1 MSEKIGEKSFLKKC
15 EASRESESRAS
26 VSRATVSR
34 GSENRAS
41 VRESSFKTKSEP
53 KLERKFD
60 FTFDNWTETKPEK
73 KYFISERF
81 QGIINRLVKS
91 VSMSFKSNSVQV
103 VCLSV
108 LGFCAGVFLTC
119 ILITARR
126 PDSRHGVGGLET
138 SAEPEY
144 EENLSS
150 LLAQVEKDTAA
161 DFDADAEA
169 LLSDSVDEASA
180 DAALTDSAL
189 SDPDSSVITY
199 QTYRVKAGDM
209 IGFIADAFDVTQDTI
224 ISVNNIKQ
232 SRLIQ
237 PGQYLKI
244 PSMPGIIYT
253 VKKNGETPATIA
265 EKYKVNAEKC
275 ASANYVS
282 LDTELKAGTSIFV
295 PEAELDWAT
304 RQEIN
309 GDLFKKPLH
318 ARYWLSSNYGWR
330 DSPFNAGKRTFHGGV
345 DMAVAQGTPIY
356 AALDGTVTAVGYN
369 ATYGNYVIIT
379 HHSGYKTLY
388 GHMKATAC
396 RKGNFVY
403 TNTVIGY
410 VGSTGMSTG
419 PHLHF
424 TVYKNGK
431 TINPFAVLN

>member
-1 MSEKIGEKSFLKKC
+1 MSDKIGEKSFLKKC
-15 EASRESESRAS
+15 EASREAYSKPKSES
-26 VSRATVSR
+26 
-34 GSENRAS
+34 
-41 VRESSFKTKSEP
+41 

-60 FTFDNWTETKPEK
+60 LKFDNWTETETQK
-73 KYFISERF
+73 KCFISERF
-81 QGIINRLVKS
+81 QCIINRLVKS
-91 VSMSFKSNSVQV
+91 VGMSFKSNSVQV

-119 ILITARR
+119 LLITARR

-150 LLAQVEKDTAA
+150 LLAEVENDIASAENSGASEVAA
-161 DFDADAEA
+161 ENAANSDAD
-169 LLSDSVDEASA
+169 
-180 DAALTDSAL
+180 
-189 SDPDSSVITY
+189 SSIITY
-199 QTYRVKAGDM
+199 QTYRVKSGDM

>member
-15 EASRESESRAS
+15 EASL
-26 VSRATVSR
+26 VDKQTV
-34 GSENRAS
+34 
-41 VRESSFKTKSEP
+41 K
-53 KLERKFD
+53 
-60 FTFDNWTETKPEK
+60 KPVKEAEK
-73 KYFISERF
+73 KCFISERF
-81 QGIINRLVKS
+81 QCIINQLVKS
-91 VSMSFKSNSVQV
+91 IAMSFKSNSVQV

-119 ILITARR
+119 VLITARR

-144 EENLSS
+144 AENLST
-150 LLAQVEKDTAA
+150 LLAEVEKD
-161 DFDADAEA
+161 
-169 LLSDSVDEASA
+169 VKAS
-180 DAALTDSAL
+180 DAAKLTEKTPAAAATESKPLADDVDVDDLLAIGEDAPNAESAAE
-189 SDPDSSVITY
+189 SAAGAVSSIVTY
-199 QTYRVKAGDM
+199 QTYRVKSGDM

-244 PSMPGIIYT
+244 PSMAGIIYT
-253 VKKNGETPATIA
+253 VKKNGETPSTIA

-275 ASANYVS
+275 AAANYVS
-282 LDTELKAGTSIFV
+282 LDTELKAGTSLFV
-295 PEAELDWAT
+295 PDAELDWAT

-330 DSPFNAGKRTFHGGV
+330 DSPFNAGSRTFHGGI

-388 GHMKATAC
+388 GHMKSTAC

-431 TINPFAVLN
+431 TINPMTVLN

>member
-1 MSEKIGEKSFLKKC
+1 MSEKIGQKSLLKKC
-15 EASRESESRAS
+15 EAELEK
-26 VSRATVSR
+26 
-34 GSENRAS
+34 NR
-41 VRESSFKTKSEP
+41 
-53 KLERKFD
+53 
-60 FTFDNWTETKPEK
+60 
-73 KYFISERF
+73 FISERKHY
-81 QGIINRLVKS
+81 IINRLVKS
-91 VSMSFKSNSVQV
+91 LVMSFKSNSVQV

-119 ILITARR
+119 VLITARR
-126 PDSRHGVGGLET
+126 PDTRHGVGGLET
-138 SAEPEY
+138 TAEPEY
-144 EENLSS
+144 SENLSS
-150 LLAQVEKDTAA
+150 LLASVETDIKAATGEASDSDAAAEELLAEEGLVEKTV
-161 DFDADAEA
+161 E
-169 LLSDSVDEASA
+169 SDSSI
-180 DAALTDSAL
+180 
-189 SDPDSSVITY
+189 ITY
-199 QTYRVKAGDM
+199 QTYRVKSGDM

-253 VKKNGETPATIA
+253 VKKNGETATTIA
-265 EKYKVNAEKC
+265 EKYKVNADKC
-275 ASANYVS
+275 ASANNVS
-282 LDTELKAGTSIFV
+282 LDTELKAGTSLFV
-295 PEAELDWAT
+295 PDAELDWAT

-330 DSPFNAGKRTFHGGV
+330 NSPFNAGSRTFHGGI

-356 AALDGTVTAVGYN
+356 AALDGTVSAVGYN

-396 RKGNFVY
+396 KKGNFVY
-403 TNTVIGY
+403 TNTIIGY

-431 TINPFAVLN
+431 TINPLTVLN

>member
-1 MSEKIGEKSFLKKC
+1 MSEKIGEKSLLKRC
-15 EASRESESRAS
+15 QATIDAEAA
-26 VSRATVSR
+26 
-34 GSENRAS
+34 
-41 VRESSFKTKSEP
+41 
-53 KLERKFD
+53 L
-60 FTFDNWTETKPEK
+60 EK
-73 KYFISERF
+73 KSFISDNKG
-81 QGIINRLVKS
+81 GIIKGLVKS
-91 VSMSFKSNSVQV
+91 LLMSFKSNSVQV

-119 ILITARR
+119 LIITARR

-144 EENLSS
+144 EENLSTLLAEVDKDIKAADAVKKAAAESLEIADDDS
-150 LLAQVEKDTAA
+150 LLALAE
-161 DFDADAEA
+161 DAPDA
-169 LLSDSVDEASA
+169 SASA
-180 DAALTDSAL
+180 DSAL
-189 SDPDSSVITY
+189 PEAVSSIITY
-199 QTYRVKAGDM
+199 QTYRVKSGDM
-209 IGFIADAFDVTQDTI
+209 IGFIADAFNVTQDTI

-253 VKKNGETPATIA
+253 VKKSGETPATIA

-275 ASANYVS
+275 AQANFVS
-282 LDTELKAGTSIFV
+282 LDTELKAGSSLFV
-295 PEAELDWAT
+295 PDAELDWAT

-330 DSPFNAGKRTFHGGV
+330 DSPFNPGKRTFHGGL
-345 DMAVAQGTPIY
+345 DMAVASGTPIY

-388 GHMKATAC
+388 GHMKSTAC

-431 TINPFAVLN
+431 TINPMVVLN

>member
-1 MSEKIGEKSFLKKC
+1 MSDKIGEKSLLKKC
-15 EASRESESRAS
+15 EASLKPTRKA
-26 VSRATVSR
+26 AL
-34 GSENRAS
+34 
-41 VRESSFKTKSEP
+41 KTKLGAFH
-53 KLERKFD
+53 KNLL
-60 FTFDNWTETKPEK
+60 EK
-73 KYFISERF
+73 KCFISDRF
-81 QGIINRLVKS
+81 KCIINRLVKS
-91 VSMSFKSNSVQV
+91 IVMSFKSNSVQV

-144 EENLSS
+144 AENLST
-150 LLAQVEKDTAA
+150 LLAEVDNDVKSAKKAESSKSSSAGKKSDAADTADIDNLLALGEDAPNA
-161 DFDADAEA
+161 DGSAE
-169 LLSDSVDEASA
+169 L
-180 DAALTDSAL
+180 DSAAAV
-189 SDPDSSVITY
+189 SSVITY
-199 QTYRVKAGDM
+199 QTYRVKSGDM

-282 LDTELKAGTSIFV
+282 LDTELKAGTSLFV
-295 PEAELDWAT
+295 PDAELDWAT

-330 DSPFNAGKRTFHGGV
+330 NSPFNAGSRTFHGGI
-345 DMAVAQGTPIY
+345 DMAVSQGTPIY
-356 AALDGTVTAVGYN
+356 AALDGTVSAVGYN

-431 TINPFAVLN
+431 TINPMTVLN

>member
-1 MSEKIGEKSFLKKC
+1 MSDKIGEKSFLKKC
-15 EASRESESRAS
+15 EAS
-26 VSRATVSR
+26 
-34 GSENRAS
+34 
-41 VRESSFKTKSEP
+41 
-53 KLERKFD
+53 L
-60 FTFDNWTETKPEK
+60 EK
-73 KYFISERF
+73 KSFISERF
-81 QGIINRLVKS
+81 QGIINKLVKS
-91 VSMSFKSNSVQV
+91 IVMSFKSNSVQV

-119 ILITARR
+119 LLITARR

-150 LLAQVEKDTAA
+150 LLADVEKDIAAA
-161 DFDADAEA
+161 DAVEN
-169 LLSDSVDEASA
+169 ASFA
-180 DAALTDSAL
+180 DAALNDA
-189 SDPDSSVITY
+189 DSSIITY

-253 VKKNGETPATIA
+253 VKKNGETPQTIA

-275 ASANYVS
+275 ANANYVS
-282 LDTELKAGTSIFV
+282 LDTELKAGTSLFV
-295 PEAELDWAT
+295 PDAELDWAT

-330 DSPFNAGKRTFHGGV
+330 NSPFNAGSRTFHGGI
-345 DMAVAQGTPIY
+345 DMAVSQGTPIY
-356 AALDGTVTAVGYN
+356 AALDGTVSAVGYN

-388 GHMKATAC
+388 GHMKSTAC

-431 TINPFAVLN
+431 TINPMTVLN

>member
-1 MSEKIGEKSFLKKC
+1 MSDKIGEKSFLKKC
-15 EASRESESRAS
+15 EASLAPKIEA
-26 VSRATVSR
+26 
-34 GSENRAS
+34 
-41 VRESSFKTKSEP
+41 KYEP
-53 KLERKFD
+53 KI
-60 FTFDNWTETKPEK
+60 ETSYKIRPEK
-73 KYFISERF
+73 KFFISERF
-81 QGIINRLVKS
+81 QCIMNRLVKS
-91 VSMSFKSNSVQV
+91 VTMSFKSNSVQV

-119 ILITARR
+119 LLITAHR

-150 LLAQVEKDTAA
+150 LLASVE
-161 DFDADAEA
+161 
-169 LLSDSVDEASA
+169 SDIQAA
-180 DAALTDSAL
+180 DAAEAEAAAEFAADANINTDS
-189 SDPDSSVITY
+189 SIVTY
-199 QTYRVKAGDM
+199 QTYRVKSGDM

-253 VKKNGETPATIA
+253 VKKDGETAAAIA

-282 LDTELKAGTSIFV
+282 LNTELKAGTSLFV
-295 PEAELDWAT
+295 PDAELDWAT

-330 DSPFNAGKRTFHGGV
+330 DSPFNAGSRTFHGGI
-345 DMAVAQGTPIY
+345 DMAVSQGTPIY
-356 AALDGTVTAVGYN
+356 AALEGKVTAVGYN

-388 GHMKATAC
+388 GHMKTTAC
-396 RKGNFVY
+396 RTGNFVY
-403 TNTVIGY
+403 TNTIIGY

-431 TINPFAVLN
+431 TINPLTVLN

>member
-1 MSEKIGEKSFLKKC
+1 MSEKIGEKSLLKKC
-15 EASRESESRAS
+15 EATIRAEKYT
-26 VSRATVSR
+26 A
-34 GSENRAS
+34 EKA
-41 VRESSFKTKSEP
+41 EKSE
-53 KLERKFD
+53 KSA
-60 FTFDNWTETKPEK
+60 EK
-73 KYFISERF
+73 KCFISKKI
-81 QGIINRLVKS
+81 QCIISGLVKS
-91 VSMSFKSNSVQV
+91 VTMSFKSNSIQV

-119 ILITARR
+119 VLITARR

-138 SAEPEY
+138 TAEPEY

-150 LLAQVEKDTAA
+150 LLASVEKDISAE
-161 DFDADAEA
+161 DASLAEVDA
-169 LLSDSVDEASA
+169 VV
-180 DAALTDSAL
+180 DAAPSL
-189 SDPDSSVITY
+189 DPDSAVITY
-199 QTYRVKAGDM
+199 QTYRVKSGDM

-253 VKKNGETPATIA
+253 VKKNGETPQTIA
-265 EKYKVNAEKC
+265 EKYKVNADKC
-275 ASANYVS
+275 ASANNIS
-282 LDTELKAGTSIFV
+282 LDTELKAGTSLFV

-330 DSPFNAGKRTFHGGV
+330 NSPFNAGSRTFHGGI
-345 DMAVAQGTPIY
+345 DMAVSQGTPIY
-356 AALDGTVTAVGYN
+356 AALDGTVSAVGYN

-388 GHMKATAC
+388 GHMKSTAC

-431 TINPFAVLN
+431 TINPMAVLN

>member
-15 EASRESESRAS
+15 EASREAS
-26 VSRATVSR
+26 FETRSAP
-34 GSENRAS
+34 
-41 VRESSFKTKSEP
+41 KT
-53 KLERKFD
+53 ERKFELN
-60 FTFDNWTETKPEK
+60 FEIRPEIKPQK

-81 QGIINRLVKS
+81 QCIMNKLVKS
-91 VSMSFKSNSVQV
+91 ITMSFKSNSVQV

-119 ILITARR
+119 LLITARR

-138 SAEPEY
+138 TAEPEY

-150 LLAQVEKDTAA
+150 LLADVENDI
-161 DFDADAEA
+161 A
-169 LLSDSVDEASA
+169 LA
-180 DAALTDSAL
+180 DAAEDSAL
-189 SDPDSSVITY
+189 TETALPDSDSIITY
-199 QTYRVKAGDM
+199 QTYRVKSGDM

-265 EKYKVNAEKC
+265 EKYKVNAEKT
-275 ASANYVS
+275 ALANNVS
-282 LDTELKAGTSIFV
+282 LDTELKAGTSLFV

-330 DSPFNAGKRTFHGGV
+330 NSPFNAGSRTFHGGI
-345 DMAVAQGTPIY
+345 DMAVSQGTPIY

-388 GHMKATAC
+388 GHMKSTAC

-431 TINPFAVLN
+431 TINPMAVLN

>member
-1 MSEKIGEKSFLKKC
+1 MSDKIGEKSFLKKC
-15 EASRESESRAS
+15 EA
-26 VSRATVSR
+26 TV
-34 GSENRAS
+34 EP
-41 VRESSFKTKSEP
+41 KSE
-53 KLERKFD
+53 K
-60 FTFDNWTETKPEK
+60 NC
-73 KYFISERF
+73 FISGSF
-81 QGIINRLVKS
+81 QAIINKLVKS
-91 VSMSFKSNSVQV
+91 VVMSFKSNSVKI

-119 ILITARR
+119 LLITARR

-150 LLAQVEKDTAA
+150 LLADVEKDIAAA
-161 DFDADAEA
+161 DAVEEAALADASIKD
-169 LLSDSVDEASA
+169 L
-180 DAALTDSAL
+180 
-189 SDPDSSVITY
+189 DSSIITY

-224 ISVNNIKQ
+224 ISVNNIRQ

-275 ASANYVS
+275 ANANYVS
-282 LDTELKAGTSIFV
+282 LDTELKAGTSLFI
-295 PEAELDWAT
+295 PDAELDWAT

-309 GDLFKKPLH
+309 GDLFKKPIH
-318 ARYWLSSNYGWR
+318 ARYWLSSKYGWR
-330 DSPFNAGKRTFHGGV
+330 DSPFNAGKRTFHGGI
-345 DMAVAQGTPIY
+345 DMAIASGTPVY
-356 AALDGTVTAVGYN
+356 AALDGSVSATGYN

-388 GHMKATAC
+388 GHLSSINC

-403 TNTVIGY
+403 TNTMIGR

-431 TINPFAVLN
+431 TINPLVVLN

>member
-1 MSEKIGEKSFLKKC
+1 MSDKIGEKSFLRKC
-15 EASRESESRAS
+15 EASLEVKEIK
-26 VSRATVSR
+26 
-34 GSENRAS
+34 ENKEIQA
-41 VRESSFKTKSEP
+41 EP
-53 KLERKFD
+53 TR
-60 FTFDNWTETKPEK
+60 EK
-73 KYFISERF
+73 KHFISEKKHC
-81 QGIINRLVKS
+81 IIRKLVNN
-91 VSMSFKSNSVQV
+91 VVMSFKSNSVQV

-108 LGFCAGVFLTC
+108 LGFCAGVLLTC
-119 ILITARR
+119 VLITARR
-126 PDSRHGVGGLET
+126 PDTKHGVGGLET
-138 SAEPEY
+138 AAEPEY

-150 LLAQVEKDTAA
+150 LLADV
-161 DFDADAEA
+161 
-169 LLSDSVDEASA
+169 
-180 DAALTDSAL
+180 DAAIDLAKIEA
-189 SDPDSSVITY
+189 PDAAEIAQADGAIENTNENLEITY
-199 QTYRVKAGDM
+199 QTYRVKSGDM

-253 VKKNGETPATIA
+253 VKKNGETPNTIA
-265 EKYKVNAEKC
+265 EKYKVNADKI
-275 ASANYVS
+275 ASVNYLNNDS
-282 LDTELKAGTSIFV
+282 ELKAGTSLFV

-330 DSPFNAGKRTFHGGV
+330 DSPFNSGKRTFHGGL
-345 DMAVAQGTPIY
+345 DMAVASGTPIY
-356 AALDGTVTAVGYN
+356 AALDGTVTAVGFN

-388 GHMKATAC
+388 GHMKSTAC

-431 TINPFAVLN
+431 TINPMVVLN